1 MKKVLTTRIGAD
13 GVLTL
18 TVPLGQADANTLV
31 RVIVE
36 TVEGATTSA
45 TPATDREE
53 WLRFIQATAG
63 TITDPTFERP
73 PQGAYEERDPLP

>member
-1 MKKVLTTRIGAD
+1 MKKVLTTQIGAD

-36 TVEGATTSA
+36 TVEGATA
-45 TPATDREE
+45 PAAPATDREG
-53 WLRFIQATAG
+53 WLRFIEATAG